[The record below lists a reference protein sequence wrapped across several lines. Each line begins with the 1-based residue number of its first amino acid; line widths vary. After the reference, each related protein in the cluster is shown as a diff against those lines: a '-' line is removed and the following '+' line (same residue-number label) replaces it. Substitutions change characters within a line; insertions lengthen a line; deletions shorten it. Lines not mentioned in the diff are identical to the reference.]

1 MLYAKGDLGKVL
13 YLTDNADT
21 ECAFYPN
28 AGRLVVMNETDK
40 TQETNIMT
48 EEGNVH
54 VSLEPFETQI
64 HNLSQEDKKAI

>member
-1 MLYAKGDLGKVL
+1 MLYAKGDLGKAL

-28 AGRLVVMNETDK
+28 AGRLVVMNETD
-40 TQETNIMT
+40 EVREANIRT
-48 EEGNVH
+48 EKGNVH

-64 HNLSQEDKKAI
+64 HELN

>member
-1 MLYAKGDLGKVL
+1 MLYAKGDLGKAL

-40 TQETNIMT
+40 ERDANVMT
-48 EEGNVH
+48 EEGAVH
-54 VSLEPFETQI
+54 VSLKPFETQI
-64 HNLSQEDKKAI
+64 MDLSRVIEAV